1 MNKNTNDNNL
11 EKLIFFSNLIS
22 YSLSFIVLI
31 LYFSFILILGFK
43 PEFYHKTLPESSIT
57 YGIFSGLFIIKD
69 LNAQDVKEYKFNWYP
84 KIQVND
90 GVINFPDSS
99 KFEIYNIFLGCL

>member
-1 MNKNTNDNNL
+1 MNKNTNEKNL

-43 PEFYHKTLPESSIT
+43 PEFFHKNLPESSIT
-57 YGIFSGLFIIKD
+57 YGIFSGLFIIIISVF
-69 LNAQDVKEYKFNWYP
+69 LTF
-84 KIQVND
+84 
-90 GVINFPDSS
+90 
-99 KFEIYNIFLGCL
+99 IYVVLSNLFLDKLKK